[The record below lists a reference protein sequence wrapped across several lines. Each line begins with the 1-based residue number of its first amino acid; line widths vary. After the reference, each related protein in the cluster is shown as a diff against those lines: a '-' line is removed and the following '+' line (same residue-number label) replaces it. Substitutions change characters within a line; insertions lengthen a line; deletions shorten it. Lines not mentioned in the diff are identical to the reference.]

1 MAMETLANN
10 GLQTLLLGIAL
21 FASVDAIAEAES
33 DEVPDIEFLE
43 YLGLW
48 EETDEDWLLLED
60 EEVADNDERSDPVPE
75 GEESTETEDEG

>member
-10 GLQTLLLGIAL
+10 GLADTVIKHRVVR
-21 FASVDAIAEAES
+21 SVWSTPVAEAEN
-33 DEVPDIEFLE
+33 DEVPDMEFLE

-60 EEVADNDERSDPVPE
+60 EEDGRQ
-75 GEESTETEDEG
+75 